1 MKVVSDRLSLPLSL
15 LLTVVAANAAATD
28 YSTQICALI
37 HPQLSDAVEVNEG
50 VGTGCQWST
59 PDGGLVVLTVG
70 DSDLQALAAQSRQE
84 LDDLEAS
91 FAGVMGVKVSRGAIG
106 ICDSDE
112 LVDVTARGQSTVKG
126 WARCGERL
134 LFISAQGA
142 GTPEISKAMLKAAQ
156 SGGL

>member
-1 MKVVSDRLSLPLSL
+1 MKVVSDRLPLTLSL
-15 LLTVVAANAAATD
+15 LLSVIAANAAAAD
-28 YSTQICALI
+28 YSAQMCTLT
-37 HPQLSDAVEVNEG
+37 HPQLSDAVEVSEG
-50 VGTGCQWST
+50 VGSGCQWST

-70 DSDLQALAAQSRQE
+70 DSDLEALAAQSRQE

-91 FAGVMGVKVSRGAIG
+91 FAGVMGVKVSRGAMG
-106 ICDSDE
+106 VCEGDE

-142 GTPEISKAMLKAAQ
+142 GTPEISKAMVKAAQ
-156 SGGL
+156 AAGL